1 MSKIR
6 FICKK
11 INASSKLASELTAY
25 QKACKEKELSVTLDI
40 EIRWNS
46 TFEMLNKAIK
56 IKKSLT
62 AISKDLNDEKLI
74 GSFYDLE
81 LQKVDE
87 LGETF
92 EIDQII
98 RTKIVNKKKQYFV
111 SWKGYPNSFNS
122 WVPESDIVS
131 T

>member
-1 MSKIR
+1 M
-6 FICKK
+6 
-11 INASSKLASELTAY
+11 
-25 QKACKEKELSVTLDI
+25 
-40 EIRWNS
+40 
-46 TFEMLNKAIK
+46 
-56 IKKSLT
+56 
-62 AISKDLNDEKLI
+62 NDEKLI

>member
-1 MSKIR
+1 MM
-6 FICKK
+6 K
-11 INASSKLASELTAY
+11 INRKLLRFRIT
-25 QKACKEKELSVTLDI
+25 
-40 EIRWNS
+40 
-46 TFEMLNKAIK
+46 
-56 IKKSLT
+56 KSRR
-62 AISKDLNDEKLI
+62 A
-74 GSFYDLE
+74 
-81 LQKVDE
+81 
-87 LGETF
+87 GETF